1 MEGNELENLMTKEDI
16 CAHLGDDY
24 YKFMGAIVPPIFQ
37 NSLFVQ
43 PTESNN
49 ILEQEY
55 VYSRISNPTIEIAE
69 KKIAA
74 LEEGEDAKC
83 FSSGMA
89 AISSAIMHYI
99 SKDCHVISVKSIYG
113 PTRDFL
119 ENYLSKFGVE
129 TTFVSGDDID
139 EIERVIRKNTKLIY
153 LESPSSL
160 LFTMQD
166 LKKVAELAK
175 SYDVRTII
183 DNSYSTPLFQN
194 PLKYGIDMVIHTA
207 SKYLGGHSDIVA
219 GVIVGKKETLDKIV
233 HAERALFG
241 GNMDPHQAWLLIR
254 GLRTLPVR
262 VMQHQENAMK
272 VANFLENH
280 PKIKY
285 VLYPGLKSHPQY
297 ELGKKQMRGY
307 TGLMSFVPK
316 GNTEDIIKFVDNLK
330 YFQNGCS
337 WGGFESLVAKVGVEK
352 SEEELEKS
360 CIPKGLIRIHVGL
373 ENVNTLIDD
382 LDRSLN
388 IIK

>member
-1 MEGNELENLMTKEDI
+1 VNIVNKFLSKEDI
-16 CAHLGDDY
+16 CTHLGDDY
-24 YKFMGAIVPPIFQ
+24 SKFMGAIVPPIYQ

-43 PTESNN
+43 PTEVND

-55 VYSRISNPTIEIAE
+55 VYTRINNPTTEIAE

-89 AISSAIMHYI
+89 AISSAIMYYI
-99 SKDCHVISVKSIYG
+99 SKDCHVICIKNVYG

-119 ENYLSKFGVE
+119 ENYLAKFGVE
-129 TTFVSGDDID
+129 TTFVNGEDID
-139 EIERVIRKNTKLIY
+139 EIERAIRKNTKLMY

-160 LFTMQD
+160 IFSMQD
-166 LKKVAELAK
+166 LEKVAKLAK
-175 SYDVRTII
+175 SYGIGTII

-194 PLKYGIDMVIHTA
+194 PIKYGIDVVIHTA

-219 GVIVGKKETLDKIV
+219 GVFVSRKEIIESIVYK
-233 HAERALFG
+233 ERALFG

-254 GLRTLPVR
+254 GMRTLPVR
-262 VMQHQENAMK
+262 VIQHQENAMR
-272 VANFLENH
+272 VADFLESH
-280 PKIKY
+280 PKVKL

-297 ELGKKQMRGY
+297 ELGKKQMTGY

-316 GNTEDIIKFVDNLK
+316 GSPEDIGKFVGNLK
-330 YFQNGCS
+330 YFQSGCS
-337 WGGFESLVAKVGVEK
+337 WGGFESLVAKIGVGRSK
-352 SEEELEKS
+352 EELAKM
-360 CIPKGLIRIHVGL
+360 CVPDGLVRIHVGL

-382 LDRSLN
+382 LDRGLSL
-388 IIK
+388 IK

>member
-1 MEGNELENLMTKEDI
+1 VKIMDKHTSKEDI
-16 CAHLGDDY
+16 CTHLGDDY
-24 YKFMGAIVPPIFQ
+24 SRFMGAIVPPIYQ

-43 PTESNN
+43 PTEANN

-55 VYSRISNPTIEIAE
+55 SYTRINNPTTEIAE

-99 SKDCHVISVKSIYG
+99 SKDCHVICVKNVYG

-119 ENYLSKFGVE
+119 ENYLTKFGVE
-129 TTFVSGDDID
+129 TTFVNGEDVD
-139 EIERVIRKNTKLIY
+139 EIERAIRNNTTLIY

-160 LFTMQD
+160 VFSMQD
-166 LKKVAELAK
+166 LEKVANLAK
-175 SYDVRTII
+175 SYSIGTII

-194 PLKYGIDMVIHTA
+194 PIKYGLDMVVHTA

-219 GVIVGKKETLDKIV
+219 GVLISRKEIIESIAYK
-233 HAERALFG
+233 ERALFG
-241 GNMDPHQAWLLIR
+241 GIMDPHQSWLLIR

-262 VMQHQENAMK
+262 VKQHQENAMK
-272 VANFLENH
+272 VANFLEGH
-280 PKIKY
+280 PKVKHIF
-285 VLYPGLKSHPQY
+285 YPGLKSHPQY
-297 ELGKKQMRGY
+297 ELGKKQMTGY
-307 TGLMSFVPK
+307 TGLMSFVPE
-316 GNTEDIIKFVDNLK
+316 GSSEDINKFVDNLR

-337 WGGFESLVAKVGVEK
+337 WGGFESLVVKLGVGRTR
-352 SEEELEKS
+352 EELEKM
-360 CIPKGLIRIHVGL
+360 CIPDGLVRIHVGL

-382 LDRSLN
+382 LNRGLSL
-388 IIK
+388 IK